1 MYVCVW
7 VREMKGRGKRR
18 RDFGEVEKGKEVYDW
33 HFRTPGD

>member
-18 RDFGEVEKGKEVYDW
+18 RDFGEWRRERVYDW